1 MPAMPIIFLSY
12 LTSYLRT
19 PGQRNMSEEKQSS
32 KKEAKKALHKRLK
45 AEKKARKS
53 AKKEEKK
60 ALREEK
66 KKRKRSEEANDTA
79 TDDVQAKEDKKKK
92 SKTKSDDKKKPSA
105 DERKKERAARK
116 AAKKA
121 EQAALLEKVPKVD
134 EHGISYTKIQI
145 RRMTRRAKR
154 GLPPV
159 PTEEEEREMLR
170 QKKLDKEE
178 EEQELAGLLHRS
190 NREDED
196 EDSGEE
202 SEGDGDE
209 DDEVA
214 DDDEEDIAGNQ
225 EDDDDDGSD
234 EKEPASQPR
243 HQPAAKKAKRSK
255 PVPPDY
261 TCMACQNR
269 HSPAHW
275 IYDCPEKERRPGSN
289 HVKKKL
295 RGLNQP
301 SSCKVFVSGLP
312 FEIKSR
318 EVEKY
323 FATSCGKVV
332 HCKLLTFEDTK
343 RCKGQAFV
351 TFEEE
356 ESAKKALK
364 MTGEVLDYE
373 PEDGGKKKKKSK
385 GDAEMPKKALTLR
398 VSKVKSRIATGGR
411 KY

>member
-1 MPAMPIIFLSY
+1 
-12 LTSYLRT
+12 
-19 PGQRNMSEEKQSS
+19 MSEEKQSS
-32 KKEAKKALHKRLK
+32 KKGAEKALHKRLK
-45 AEKKARKS
+45 AEKKDRKS

-66 KKRKRSEEANDTA
+66 KKRKRSEEADDTA
-79 TDDVQAKEDKKKK
+79 TDDVQAKEDKKKEKK
-92 SKTKSDDKKKPSA
+92 SKTKSDDK
-105 DERKKERAARK
+105 DERKKERAAKK

-145 RRMTRRAKR
+145 RRMARRAKR

-214 DDDEEDIAGNQ
+214 DDGEDDDEEDIAGNQ

-243 HQPAAKKAKRSK
+243 QHPTAKKCKRSK

-295 RGLNQP
+295 RGLNLP

-318 EVEKY
+318 DVEKY

-373 PEDGGKKKKKSK
+373 PEDSGKKKKKSK

>member
-1 MPAMPIIFLSY
+1 M
-12 LTSYLRT
+12 
-19 PGQRNMSEEKQSS
+19 
-32 KKEAKKALHKRLK
+32 
-45 AEKKARKS
+45 
-53 AKKEEKK
+53 
-60 ALREEK
+60 
-66 KKRKRSEEANDTA
+66 
-79 TDDVQAKEDKKKK
+79 
-92 SKTKSDDKKKPSA
+92 
-105 DERKKERAARK
+105 
-116 AAKKA
+116 
-121 EQAALLEKVPKVD
+121 PKVD

-196 EDSGEE
+196 SGEE

-214 DDDEEDIAGNQ
+214 DDGEDDDEEDIAGNQ

-243 HQPAAKKAKRSK
+243 QHPTAKKCKRSK

-295 RGLNQP
+295 RGLNLP

-318 EVEKY
+318 DVEKY

-373 PEDGGKKKKKSK
+373 PEDSGKKKKKSK